1 MFLCRWQTTCIF
13 HQYYTA
19 TYPACIIF
27 NCPSSS
33 AIARTSTKLKL
44 KFDML
49 FHQTFPT
56 KFMVTLHVCR
66 WGTSI
71 DTMEATQC
79 LYQYTC
85 FWSSANS
92 MANFLFFLLLSLSF
106 LFKSPVTVFSSFKS
120 CIAYIHNTKLHGF
133 TYALLLNTV
142 QTRCSIHMYIHCILL
157 QIHVNSIHVSAVT
170 PNWDIIYSY
179 CMYRKGAH
187 WIHHVLKQGAW
198 A

>member
-1 MFLCRWQTTCIF
+1 MYRWKFYTHKYPKLILCFCVGGKLHASSIN
-13 HQYYTA
+13 
-19 TYPACIIF
+19 IILQHILHVLSSTVLY
-27 NCPSSS
+27 SSS

-44 KFDML
+44 KFDVL
-49 FHQTFPT
+49 FHRTFPT

-71 DTMEATQC
+71 ATMGATQC

-92 MANFLFFLLLSLSF
+92 KANFLFFLLLSLSF

-133 TYALLLNTV
+133 TCIYITTV
-142 QTRCSIHMYIHCILL
+142 YCTNSMLYPHVYTLYTPADTRKQHTCKCSHTQLRYYI
-157 QIHVNSIHVSAVT
+157 
-170 PNWDIIYSY
+170 
-179 CMYRKGAH
+179 
-187 WIHHVLKQGAW
+187 
-198 A
+198 